1 MVLAEWLSKRPILTL
16 FPSLTAIIEFVRI
29 KVKKIHESFV
39 LKKRDKTPPSWFWF
53 SQVTEKLTGVVEA

>member
-29 KVKKIHESFV
+29 KVKKIHESFA
-39 LKKRDKTPPSWFWF
+39 LKKKDKTPGWFQF
-53 SQVTEKLTGVVEA
+53 SQVTERFTGVMEA